1 MYFPITEDCIFSQYV
16 LFLGNQI
23 CGFFFPFQINLRIN
37 LSHSIKSP
45 FDIFIAVTSSLWIAL
60 GRSDIFMALNLPP
73 GGGLL
78 IDWDLSLC
86 LLVKL
91 HNSVPICMF
100 LAM

>member
-1 MYFPITEDCIFSQYV
+1 MYFPITEDYIFPQYV
-16 LFLGNQI
+16 LFLGSQI
-23 CGFFFPFQINLRIN
+23 CVFYPFQINLRIN

-91 HNSVPICMF
+91 HNSVPIRMF